1 MQNKGALKFLAIA
14 LAIACAYQLSFTFVT
29 RHVEKKAAEYAAGD
43 AVKEQNYLDSI
54 KSQTVYNLGFVKFT
68 YKECKEKE
76 INLGLDLRGGMN
88 VMLEISVED
97 VVRALSNDSKDPA
110 FNQALKEAT
119 EAQKNST
126 SDYITLFAEAYER
139 ISNGGRLSYVFNTP
153 ELREQITPNSSNADV
168 IKVLRKSADRPFRRY
183 AAQYSAF
190 GELGPHSGR
199 AAGREGARARAQ
211 TASGYGEPRVLGYL

>member
-54 KSQTVYNLGFVKFT
+54 KSQTVYNLGFVKFN

-153 ELREQITPNSSNADV
+153 ELKT
-168 IKVLRKSADRPFRRY
+168 
-183 AAQYSAF
+183 
-190 GELGPHSGR
+190 
-199 AAGREGARARAQ
+199 
-211 TASGYGEPRVLGYL
+211 

>member
-14 LAIACAYQLSFTFVT
+14 LAIACCVQLSFTFVT

-54 KSQTVYNLGFVKFT
+54 KSQTVYNLGFVKFN

-97 VVRALSNDSKDPA
+97 VVRALSNDAKIP
-110 FNQALKEAT
+110 
-119 EAQKNST
+119 
-126 SDYITLFAEAYER
+126 
-139 ISNGGRLSYVFNTP
+139 LSIRRSRRP
-153 ELREQITPNSSNADV
+153 PR
-168 IKVLRKSADRPFRRY
+168 LRKTVRATISRFSPRHTSGSRTEDGSAMSSIRP
-183 AAQYSAF
+183 SC
-190 GELGPHSGR
+190 
-199 AAGREGARARAQ
+199 
-211 TASGYGEPRVLGYL
+211 ASRSLRTVRMPM

>member
-54 KSQTVYNLGFVKFT
+54 KSQTVYNLGFVKFN

-97 VVRALSNDSKDPA
+97 VVRALSNDSKDSR
-110 FNQALKEAT
+110 FQSG
-119 EAQKNST
+119 AQGGHRGSEKQ
-126 SDYITLFAEAYER
+126 YER
-139 ISNGGRLSYVFNTP
+139 LYHAFRRGIRADLERRTAQLCLQYARVARADHSEQFERRCDQSAPQVGRRRDR
-153 ELREQITPNSSNADV
+153 ELVQRAPQPY
-168 IKVLRKSADRPFRRY
+168 RPFRRY

-190 GELGPHSGR
+190 GRTR
-199 AAGREGARARAQ
+199 AAFWSSCRA
-211 TASGYGEPRVLGYL
+211 